1 MQKLLT
7 DKQTAEYLGIGV
19 STVWKLVK
27 ENQLPTVRPTPRSTR
42 FDIDD
47 VNKYIASRRIGG

>member
-7 DKQTAEYLGIGV
+7 DKQTAEYLAIGR
-19 STVWKLVK
+19 STLWKYVAAGDIKVVK
-27 ENQLPTVRPTPRSTR
+27 LGRRSTR

-47 VNKYIASRRIGG
+47 INAYIASRKGN

>member
-19 STVWKLVK
+19 STVWKLTK
-27 ENQLPTVRPTPRSTR
+27 ENKLSRVNPVGRSTR
-42 FDIDD
+42 WHVDD
-47 VNKYIASRRIGG
+47 LDKYITSCRIGG